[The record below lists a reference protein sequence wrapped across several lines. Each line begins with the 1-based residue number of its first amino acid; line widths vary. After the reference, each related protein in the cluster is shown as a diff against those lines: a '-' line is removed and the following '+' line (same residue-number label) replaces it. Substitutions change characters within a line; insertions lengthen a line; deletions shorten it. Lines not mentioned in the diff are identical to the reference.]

1 MQAPVRLSL
10 EAHESSHPAQ
20 TQTEPAWH
28 HREREHFLRDVGI
41 LLAAHEL
48 RNRSLVLP
56 MRSPI
61 WHQPFSDVFS
71 MSPADDAGIA
81 INESYAIRIGPG
93 MTV

>member
-1 MQAPVRLSL
+1 MNYETDLS
-10 EAHESSHPAQ
+10 SC
-20 TQTEPAWH
+20 
-28 HREREHFLRDVGI
+28 
-41 LLAAHEL
+41 
-48 RNRSLVLP
+48 P

-71 MSPADDAGIA
+71 ISPADDAGIA